1 MIVEWTTLA
10 AVAAVFLFAGFVKGI
25 VAIGLPAI
33 SISLLSH
40 IIGVREAVFITLA
53 PAFLTSVAQAV
64 AGPALVP
71 SIKRL
76 WPLLV
81 VGAIAIFAV
90 SRIAVQGNPRLMAGM
105 VGSLIAL
112 YAAASLLKFRLPHPG
127 ANEKFWS
134 PAIGLVGGVLGGM
147 SGMFA
152 IPGVPYI
159 QSLRLDRETM
169 IQSIAIWF
177 TVGALVMMLALGVQA
192 AFTPKIITMS
202 AVAVVTS
209 LIGIWFGTK
218 ARGKMSDG
226 LFLNVFYVAFL
237 LMGSFIVW
245 KAISG
250 NM

>member
-1 MIVEWTTLA
+1 MLVEWTTLV
-10 AVAAVFLFAGFVKGI
+10 AVAIVFLFAGFVKGI

-64 AGPALVP
+64 AGPALMP
-71 SIKRL
+71 SVRRL
-76 WPLLV
+76 WPLLL
-81 VGAIAIFAV
+81 VGALGVFAA
-90 SRIAVQGNPRLMAGM
+90 SRVAVHGNPRILAGT
-105 VGSLIAL
+105 VGFLIAA
-112 YAAASLLKFRLPHPG
+112 YAAASLLKFRFPHPG
-127 ANEKFWS
+127 RHETVWS
-134 PAIGLVGGVLGGM
+134 VVVGVVGGLLGGM

-159 QSLRLDRETM
+159 QSLRLDREAM

-177 TVGALVMMLALGVQA
+177 TVGALAMMLALGVQA
-192 AFTPKIITMS
+192 AFTMKIVTMS
-202 AVAVVTS
+202 SVAIVTS

-218 ARGKMSDG
+218 ARGRMSDG
-226 LFLNVFYVAFL
+226 FFLNLFFIAFL

-245 KAISG
+245 KAVTG
-250 NM
+250 QM

>member
-1 MIVEWTTLA
+1 MLVEWSTLA
-10 AVAAVFLFAGFVKGI
+10 AVAVVFLFAGFVKGI

-76 WPLLV
+76 WPLLAT
-81 VGAIAIFAV
+81 GAVCVMAA
-90 SRIAVQGNPRLMAGM
+90 SHIAVNGNPRILASI
-105 VGSLIAL
+105 VGSLIAV
-112 YAAASLLKFRLPHPG
+112 YAAASLLNIRLPHPG
-127 ANEKFWS
+127 AREKFWT
-134 PAIGLVGGVLGGM
+134 PAIGVIGGLLGGM

-177 TVGALVMMLALGVQA
+177 TVGALAMMISLGVRM
-192 AFTPKIITMS
+192 AFTPAIMTMS
-202 AVAVVTS
+202 GVAIVTS
-209 LIGIWFGTK
+209 LTGIWFGTR
-218 ARGKMSDG
+218 ARGKMSDKV
-226 LFLNVFYVAFL
+226 FLNVFFVAFL

-245 KAISG
+245 KAVTG
-250 NM
+250 AM